1 MIRTS
6 RQLKALV
13 RNKSHGDNAKAMT
26 LIRNF
31 VMERFLERMSL
42 SKYSGNLILKGGLL
56 VASMVGLDHRATM
69 DIDTTIRDYNL
80 SAEDAGKMV
89 EDIIAVPLDD
99 GIQFAVKSVE
109 SIMDEAEYPG
119 IRFKLEAVLDTMKTP
134 LKMDISTDD
143 VITPG
148 EENYEYKLMFEERS
162 IPLLAYNLETI
173 LAEKMETIISRGTLN
188 TRMRDYYDLMILNIV
203 KADVINYADLTK
215 ALKATSRKRNSYEL
229 LSGSKHILEQ
239 IKSDAGLMEQWGV
252 YQRKYDYAADYT
264 WEDIVENVERLFGNA
279 ETYYEKNPE
288 TLAFKRAEEAFS
300 GEVAKAGFDTEE
312 DMQNYLREIQ
322 KEVRVIK

>member
-1 MIRTS
+1 MIHTS

-13 RNKSHGDNAKAMT
+13 RNRSHGDNAKAMT

-56 VASMVGLDHRATM
+56 VASMVGLENRATM
-69 DIDTTIRDYNL
+69 DIDTTMRNYNL
-80 SAEDAGKMV
+80 SAEGARKMV
-89 EDIIAVPLDD
+89 EDIIAIPLED
-99 GIQFAVKSVE
+99 GIRFVVKSVE

-148 EENYEYKLMFEERS
+148 EVNYEYKLMFEERS
-162 IPLLAYNLETI
+162 IPLLAYNLETV

-188 TRMRDYYDLMILNIV
+188 TRMRDYYDLMILNII
-203 KADVINYADLTK
+203 KSDAINYADLAK
-215 ALKATSRKRNSYEL
+215 ALEATSRKRNSYEF
-229 LSGSKHILEQ
+229 LSGSKRILKQ
-239 IKSDAGLMEQWGV
+239 IKSDAGLMEQWGI
-252 YQRKYDYAADYT
+252 YQHKYDYAADYA
-264 WEDIVENVERLFGNA
+264 WVDVVKNVERLF
-279 ETYYEKNPE
+279 EK
-288 TLAFKRAEEAFS
+288 L
-300 GEVAKAGFDTEE
+300 D
-312 DMQNYLREIQ
+312 Y
-322 KEVRVIK
+322 